1 MPPNALVVTSTPSQ
15 EYYDINYVYTHHP
28 QDVLQH
34 SVDPIGMLFGNRA
47 ARQFHYAGQASI
59 LAVLNLV
66 WPLLVDGTMSAWQE
80 MYVYQNSYPNDPPGT
95 ATIHTRH
102 SFSPGQWF
110 SQITEMEIGHDF
122 YYHFWDFLV
131 EPLYQVASRSL
142 NYVAYKPHNVQDF
155 LGVQEWLWPAF
166 GDLDMDVLRVA
177 VLRSWRG
184 DALYRV
190 PLHFLDT
197 LRAIIRQWRPRTRL

>member
-1 MPPNALVVTSTPSQ
+1 MPPNAIVVTSTPSQ
-15 EYYDINYVYTHHP
+15 EFYDINFAYVHH
-28 QDVLQH
+28 VSELLQP

-47 ARQFHYAGQASI
+47 ARQFTYAGQAPI

-66 WPLLVDGTMSAWQE
+66 WPLLQDGTMTAWQE

-95 ATIHTRH
+95 GTIHTRH

-110 SQITEMEIGHDF
+110 SKITEMEIGHHF
-122 YYHFWDFLV
+122 YHHFWDFLV

-166 GDLDMDVLRVA
+166 GDLDIDVLRVA